1 MGDLWFVGMIVYTQL
16 LSTVNQAVYWNVARG
31 FGMRGNMIS
40 FIDWTRA
47 FRDDLFLNSVQR
59 GIFVMNLRRCNCKKT
74 QTRNNKRS

>member
-31 FGMRGNMIS
+31 FGKRGNMIS

-47 FRDDLFLNSVQR
+47 FRDDLFLHSVQL
-59 GIFVMNLRRCNCKKT
+59 GFFVMILRRCNCKKT